1 MSYETNSNSRQ
12 SGETGDGQATQS
24 PGPAASDER
33 ALGDEISVGDVT
45 TSQGIAIGRYARAIV
60 NNVSV
65 ALGIPAWG
73 IIAAALI
80 LALSLMLA
88 SAVLV
93 RPEILPSAPTPTA
106 FAPAQADETLVIVT
120 KFEDRSQG
128 QRSGIDPAQRIY
140 QALLNDLPG
149 HSSKVRAELYPESVG
164 DSAAARALG
173 HTYDATLVLW
183 GWYDRMG
190 ITPIA
195 EVIQTEDTD
204 SFFGPELD
212 ISVDERFAFCVRELP
227 LHSSFLSLF
236 TLGQAYYLTPE
247 GRDSDE
253 ALDLFTAAI
262 KRAPQASECVVEGM
276 TYQAVVLSWAYY
288 YRGGVYYYRGHL
300 DQALAE
306 VNQAIQLDPGYSRA
320 YRGLG
325 TIYRAMDDLAQA
337 EAAYTQG
344 LELERD
350 NSNKATL
357 YTHRGLVRAENDDL
371 ESALSDLNQAL
382 RLDPTYTRGYVSRC
396 KVYRM
401 MGEPDAAL
409 ADCNRALELNPDYAW
424 AYSERGLVYKDRGE
438 PDKALA
444 DFDRATE
451 ISPDYPWPYNHRG
464 AMFGSLGKL
473 DESLEQ
479 FSKAIE
485 LFSDPEDQAMAYGN
499 RCGSYLLKK
508 DFDLALADCN
518 QAIELDPTPERY
530 RKRGRVHFEAG
541 DYQAAI
547 ADYEK
552 AIELDPSYAAAYNS
566 LAWLYAGTL
575 ETNLPEALEHSQR
588 AVELQP
594 DNPHYLDTLAWTYY
608 QLGRHQEALDLY
620 NKTID
625 RFPEK
630 ESYLYR
636 GRGHVNAEV
645 GDVTGAL
652 ADLEMYLQLAPDADD
667 SDEIEALISKLRG
680 E

>member
-1 MSYETNSNSRQ
+1 MSSETGSNSRQ
-12 SGETGDGQATQS
+12 
-24 PGPAASDER
+24 PGGNSEREAPDFPFAVSDEK
-33 ALGDEISVGDVT
+33 APVDEISVGDIT
-45 TSQGIAIGRYARAIV
+45 DSKGIAIGRYARAIV

-65 ALGIPAWG
+65 ALGVPAWG

-80 LALSLMLA
+80 LAFGLMLA
-88 SAVLV
+88 AVVSV
-93 RPEILPSAPTPTA
+93 RPEILPRAPTPVA
-106 FAPAQADETLVIVT
+106 FTPAQPGETLVIVT
-120 KFEDRSQG
+120 RFEDRSQG
-128 QRSGIDPAQRIY
+128 QKSGIDPAQRIY
-140 QALLNDLPG
+140 QALLNDLAG
-149 HSSKVRAELYPESVG
+149 RSSQIRVELYPEWVG
-164 DSAAARALG
+164 SSEEARALG
-173 HTYDATLVLW
+173 NTYSATLVLW

-195 EVIQTEDTD
+195 EVIQTEDID

-212 ISVDERFAFCVRELP
+212 ISVDEQFAFCVRELP

-247 GRDSDE
+247 GRGSDE

-262 KRAPQASECVVEGM
+262 ERAPQASQCVAEGM
-276 TYQAVVLSWAYY
+276 THQAVVLSWAYY

-337 EAAYTQG
+337 EAAYTKG

-350 NSNKATL
+350 NSNKAIL
-357 YTHRGLVRAENDDL
+357 YTHRGLVYVENDDL
-371 ESALSDLNQAL
+371 KSALSDLNQAL
-382 RLDPTYTRGYVSRC
+382 RLDPTYARSYVSRC
-396 KVYRM
+396 KVYRL
-401 MGEPDAAL
+401 MGELDPAL
-409 ADCNRALELNPDYAW
+409 ADCNQALELKPDYAW

-451 ISPDYPWPYNHRG
+451 ISPDYPWPYNYRG

-485 LFSDPEDQAMAYGN
+485 LFSDPEDQAMVYGN
-499 RCGSYLLKK
+499 RCRTYQLKK
-508 DFDLALADCN
+508 DFVLALADCN
-518 QAIELDPTPERY
+518 QAVELDPTLERY
-530 RKRGRVHFEAG
+530 QKRARLYSEAG
-541 DYQAAI
+541 NYQAAI
-547 ADYEK
+547 TDYEK
-552 AIELDPSYAAAYNS
+552 AIELDPGDAAAYNS
-566 LAWLYAGTL
+566 LAWLYADTL
-575 ETNLPEALEHSQR
+575 ETNLEKALALAQR

-608 QLGRHQEALDLY
+608 KLGQNQEALEVYD
-620 NKTID
+620 KTIE
-625 RFPEK
+625 RIPEK
-630 ESYLYR
+630 EPYLYR
-636 GRGHVNAEV
+636 GRGYVKAEL
-645 GDVTGAL
+645 GEAAGAI
-652 ADLEMYLQLAPDADD
+652 ADLEMYLQLAPGAGDRGDV
-667 SDEIEALISKLRG
+667 EALISELRG